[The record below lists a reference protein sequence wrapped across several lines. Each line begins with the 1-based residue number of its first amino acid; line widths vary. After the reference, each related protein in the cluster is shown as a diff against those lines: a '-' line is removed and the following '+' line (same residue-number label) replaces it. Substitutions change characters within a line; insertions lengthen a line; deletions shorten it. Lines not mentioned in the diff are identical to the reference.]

1 MRQLPRDRT
10 PVGEGTRAAPLSVH
24 PSECGGRDAA
34 EEVNEMTKKRTD
46 EKAKYR
52 NTTDGKLL
60 YLPSTRT
67 RQYLRGQV
75 LLRPEQFRAE
85 IEATDGT
92 PKQQAR
98 RKYLKRLIANL
109 RPNVMRQW
117 YGSVNGPAPVTQR
130 PMTDEERARY
140 FPEGKW

>member
-1 MRQLPRDRT
+1 
-10 PVGEGTRAAPLSVH
+10 
-24 PSECGGRDAA
+24 
-34 EEVNEMTKKRTD
+34 MTKKRTD